1 MSMYR
6 EEVNKYK
13 AKRLGQ
19 TDAKVV
25 APKGKKK
32 KVAKPWVVWFALGEG
47 STLKWKPWKHEFAK
61 EHDARSFLRKSKQW
75 WRESWLEYNGEK
87 VDEIKD
93 QS

>member
-25 APKGKKK
+25 APKGRKK
-32 KVAKPWVVWFALGEG
+32 KVDKPWVVWVQY
-47 STLKWKPWKHEFAK
+47 TLPPFSEWKPRANSFQH
-61 EHDARSFLRKSKQW
+61 EHDARKFLNKRSDARWQT
-75 WRESWLEYNGEK
+75 RWLEYNGEK
-87 VDEIKD
+87 VE
-93 QS
+93 